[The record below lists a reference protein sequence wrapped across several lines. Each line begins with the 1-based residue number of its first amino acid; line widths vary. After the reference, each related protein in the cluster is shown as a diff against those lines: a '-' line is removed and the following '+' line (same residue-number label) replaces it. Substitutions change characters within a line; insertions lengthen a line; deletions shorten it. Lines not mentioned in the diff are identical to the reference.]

1 MTLRTIACLG
11 LGSMLALLV
20 HPAQAAGPYDGSKA
34 LLCAVEDTD
43 ECEGDGACLD
53 GDADDVSLPSFVR
66 IDVGGKKIQI
76 LDDGREGDATA
87 IQSVTRTEDR
97 MILQGVEAGRGWS
110 LVIALESGET
120 TMSVSDDGYAL
131 LAFGSCT
138 AL

>member
-1 MTLRTIACLG
+1 MTLRTIACLDSG
-11 LGSMLALLV
+11 AVPPCWCTRPGGWSLRRLEG
-20 HPAQAAGPYDGSKA
+20 
-34 LLCAVEDTD
+34 LLCAVDDTD

-87 IQSVTRTEDR
+87 IQSVTRTENR
-97 MILQGVEAGRGWS
+97 VILQGVEAGRGWS